1 MDQIRRLANQI
12 RLTVSRAVLEF
23 LQDHILMQ
31 VTMLEGEPRDDVEHM
46 QPFGLLAKP
55 LRGAEG
61 VFLSAGGDRDHGLV
75 VCMTNREAIP
85 SDLVAAIQEGETAL
99 WAAGGWYMHLK
110 RDGTLRINVR
120 AVEVLAP
127 DGTSFDH
134 DVAIGQRLDVV
145 QGGAFGEDVLVDG
158 LSVGTH
164 VHDGVERG
172 EGVSN
177 PPVKAPIGAAHG

>member
-1 MDQIRRLANQI
+1 MEAIRRLANQI
-12 RLTVSRAVLEF
+12 RLAVSRAVLERH
-23 LQDHILMQ
+23 QDHILMQ

-55 LRGAEG
+55 VKGAEG

-75 VCMTNREAIP
+75 VCMTNRDAIP
-85 SDLVAAIQEGETAL
+85 ADLIAAMQEGETAL

-120 AVEVLAP
+120 AVEVIAP
-127 DGTSFDH
+127 DGTSFDY

-145 QGGAFGEDVLVDG
+145 EGGSFGQDLTVDG
-158 LSVGTH
+158 LSVSTH
-164 VHDGVERG
+164 AHDGVERG

-177 PPVKAPIGAAHG
+177 PPVRGEHG